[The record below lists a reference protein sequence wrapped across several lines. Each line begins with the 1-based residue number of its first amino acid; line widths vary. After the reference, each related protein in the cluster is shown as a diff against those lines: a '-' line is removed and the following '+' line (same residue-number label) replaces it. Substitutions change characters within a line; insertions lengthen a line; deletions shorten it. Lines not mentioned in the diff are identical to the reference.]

1 MILHV
6 SKNSFSSEVEHISFP
21 ADAAKVRYDM
31 IGLEEFGGWA
41 PAYIIGG
48 DGAAKVPAGYIE
60 RDALFSETGVQKLN
74 QLAGLIDVMDL
85 DAQKVF
91 AGALMVEHA
100 RCLDDVLRVAGS
112 LDSYE
117 LFPSIKTDEEL
128 GHFLVDTGPITGR
141 FVFPDEVKPYLD
153 YARIGAE
160 QRERLGGVHTPQG
173 FVKRG
178 EAAQARSMGDKS
190 RFTLTLASSAG
201 SVRLNLPAADAQMED
216 AKRALGVDSLDSAVI
231 KDVEID
237 YPWAH
242 LLPTDSITLEDANTL
257 AKCALDMTPQGLRL
271 FGGVLEVEEPRSFR
285 EAGTIAMD
293 IDDYELTAGSG
304 REYGL
309 EALRYAGAGDEI
321 LELLEGFTD
330 FDALGRSEM
339 DADGVRETSF
349 GHVRRLSTPWPR
361 QEPEIG
367 QTMC

>member
-1 MILHV
+1 MDIFLSRGAQDPEVRIRFPAEPDTVWPMLTELDEHCVSSDPVRIVGTSSPILNLTQYISSADMEEAADICKLNALAEMV
-6 SKNSFSSEVEHISFP
+6 DGMSAEEQRTFSGALDAEHIN
-21 ADAAKVRYDM
+21 
-31 IGLEEFGGWA
+31 G
-41 PAYIIGG
+41 
-48 DGAAKVPAGYIE
+48 
-60 RDALFSETGVQKLN
+60 
-74 QLAGLIDVMDL
+74 
-85 DAQKVF
+85 
-91 AGALMVEHA
+91 
-100 RCLDDVLRVAGS
+100 LDDVLRIAGS
-112 LDSYE
+112 LDSFE
-117 LFPSIKTDEEL
+117 LFPNIKTDEEL
-128 GHFLVDTGPITGR
+128 GHFLVDTGPITGK
-141 FVFPDEVKPYLD
+141 FAFPNEVKPYLD